1 MGDSAA
7 PGLLQP
13 LPPSRLQPP
22 PVQAATPCIERAVPR
37 AQVQLHSYLLDLDWV
52 LDACPALGG
61 VPKVLGLQPSP
72 SPKPEPEPEPEPY
85 PITRTRTRTR
95 TRSRA
100 RTRTLPSHPNPDPNP
115 NPNTN
120 TNTNATPEPYPL
132 T

>member
-85 PITRTRTRTR
+85 PITRTRT
-95 TRSRA
+95 
-100 RTRTLPSHPNPDPNP
+100 LPHNPNP
-115 NPNTN
+115 NPNPN
-120 TNTNATPEPYPL
+120 PIPSPNANPTL
-132 T
+132 